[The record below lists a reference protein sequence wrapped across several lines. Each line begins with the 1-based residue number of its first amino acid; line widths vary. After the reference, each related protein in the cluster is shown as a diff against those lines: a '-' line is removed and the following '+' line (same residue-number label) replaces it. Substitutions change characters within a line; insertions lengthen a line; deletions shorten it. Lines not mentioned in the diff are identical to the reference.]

1 MAPVDSDLLR
11 ALEQLQDAADAVF
24 GRITSRVGMERERLQ
39 DLSRRIQTVKANVD
53 SISGSRQAIT
63 VLSSAK
69 YPQVSSD
76 AVDFKPLFGG
86 HDEPLPV
93 FKVELNMGNFQED
106 ENEGTLELF
115 RFFMETSH
123 ERLNVTPMHKDDA
136 DFNDRSI
143 ADVLPEHTKLPEQA
157 TSEASGKSTAL
168 YPPPQSLTQRN
179 NPAAPGLEEYGFKPT
194 LRQVPLFTLPSKIPD
209 LPMVADISW
218 TGSRTDVQ
226 ELTSIVPSASN
237 KSSQKL
243 DAPKAEE
250 SRNPSQITVPP
261 APKMEEAPMPQ
272 LRPPQPP
279 PRLISQNTKD
289 DRGKSIIPP
298 PPPPLPSPPMI
309 SSTMNPGAASKD
321 KASASSSTPPQA
333 IPPIEP
339 NRAALLASIRSPN
352 IKLRKTDVSEKTSEP
367 TQEAEPP
374 HSKQADLLAEMA
386 STLKMRRLSMKG
398 ATHGMSKGSDTG
410 ASSSAR
416 SPLPASFNRLVF
428 GQSLDD
434 FFSFFADCKLESVP
448 PTNFWQ

>member
-39 DLSRRIQTVKANVD
+39 DLSRRIQTVKVSIAFALEFFWIGGVLQANVD

-123 ERLNVTPMHKDDA
+123 ERLNVTPMHKFGSCGQDDA

-374 HSKQADLLAEMA
+374 HSKQVADLLAEMA

-398 ATHGMSKGSDTG
+398 ATHGVPTLEQ
-410 ASSSAR
+410 AR
-416 SPLPASFNRLVF
+416 PR
-428 GQSLDD
+428 
-434 FFSFFADCKLESVP
+434 DCKLESVP